1 MIETSC
7 INLWNSHEW
16 NMTVDDLNIS
26 YPTIDHQQYSVSDY
40 SISQHKRLMFYNIT
54 VDEYDQL
61 NNQLNKTIHDGALS
75 VCKGFFSMDVDKKEP
90 HVWTERLP
98 WTVWYPAGRNMLRY
112 PGKLFVYIF
121 ELLDMFWPQKI
132 LAHVFVCFKDC
143 KYTCSIYKYWTCL
156 LA

>member
-1 MIETSC
+1 
-7 INLWNSHEW
+7 
-16 NMTVDDLNIS
+16 MTVDDLNIS

-40 SISQHKRLMFYNIT
+40 SISQHKRLMYYNIT

-98 WTVWYPAGRNMLRY
+98 
-112 PGKLFVYIF
+112 
-121 ELLDMFWPQKI
+121 
-132 LAHVFVCFKDC
+132 
-143 KYTCSIYKYWTCL
+143 
-156 LA
+156 